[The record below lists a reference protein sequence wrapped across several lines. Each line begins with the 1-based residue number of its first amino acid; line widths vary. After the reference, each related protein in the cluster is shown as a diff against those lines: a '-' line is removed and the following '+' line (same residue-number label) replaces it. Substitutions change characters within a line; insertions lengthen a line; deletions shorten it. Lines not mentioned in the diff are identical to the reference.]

1 MRKLLASLCIASML
15 TGCSSWNYA
24 PPEQATNVEEE
35 LQSTGY
41 ADSVARVNSSVS
53 DVIAQDGPLK
63 NSLIRF
69 TKSREGFTSDDIET
83 ITGQVEQLKQT
94 IDKSLTDLRSFKP
107 HEKVR
112 SQRDSAITAIEQYN
126 ADLDQVLME
135 VQTGSQKAAYNTMKK
150 LNNDVGVLMGLVK
163 AIK

>member
-41 ADSVARVNSSVS
+41 ADSVARDNSSVS
-53 DVIAQDGPLK
+53 DIIAQDGPLK

-69 TKSREGFTSDDIET
+69 TKSKDGFTSDDIET
-83 ITGQVEQLKQT
+83 ITLQIEQLQST
-94 IDKSLTDLRSFKP
+94 INKSLNDLRTFKS

-112 SQRDSAITAIEQYN
+112 AQRDSAISAIEKYN
-126 ADLDQVLME
+126 TDLNQVLME
-135 VQTGSQKAAYNTMKK
+135 VQTGSQKAAFNTMKR
-150 LNNDVGVLMGLVK
+150 LNNDVEVLMELVH